1 MDTSRSAVPVP
12 AHLPPTAAQ
21 TTPENPWPLH
31 LLSAKIEEYV
41 ARMSR
46 IWVEGEVIT
55 YNPRPGAKIQY
66 FTLSDLNEPAAMTV
80 KIFTHNLRFAL
91 TSGARIIICAKPDF
105 WKGNGSLTLMADEI
119 RPVGTGDILARIE
132 QLKAKLR
139 AEGLFDASRKKPLPF
154 LPRKIG
160 LICGRN
166 TDAKRDVVVNARK
179 RWAGADFEIREVQIQ
194 GGRAVDEM
202 LGALHELERIPDVDV
217 IVFARGGGSVE
228 DLLPFSEEKLL
239 RAAAAAKTPIVSAI
253 GHEADTPVLD
263 FVADVRASTPTDA
276 AKRIVPSMEEEREG
290 IKNALMRGRK
300 HLRYLIGEQ
309 RSQLRFMREKPVLS
323 RPGEMLTLRQND
335 LTALH
340 RALRSDT
347 AQKIKLETSQSEALL
362 QRLRTL
368 SPQSTLNR
376 GYSILRNRNKKLIR
390 SINDIESNK
399 TLEAIVAD
407 GTVQLEISVSD
418 IRS

>member
-1 MDTSRSAVPVP
+1 
-12 AHLPPTAAQ
+12 
-21 TTPENPWPLH
+21 
-31 LLSAKIEEYV
+31 
-41 ARMSR
+41 
-46 IWVEGEVIT
+46 
-55 YNPRPGAKIQY
+55 
-66 FTLSDLNEPAAMTV
+66 
-80 KIFTHNLRFAL
+80 
-91 TSGARIIICAKPDF
+91 
-105 WKGNGSLTLMADEI
+105 
-119 RPVGTGDILARIE
+119 
-132 QLKAKLR
+132 
-139 AEGLFDASRKKPLPF
+139 
-154 LPRKIG
+154 
-160 LICGRN
+160 
-166 TDAKRDVVVNARK
+166 
-179 RWAGADFEIREVQIQ
+179 
-194 GGRAVDEM
+194 M